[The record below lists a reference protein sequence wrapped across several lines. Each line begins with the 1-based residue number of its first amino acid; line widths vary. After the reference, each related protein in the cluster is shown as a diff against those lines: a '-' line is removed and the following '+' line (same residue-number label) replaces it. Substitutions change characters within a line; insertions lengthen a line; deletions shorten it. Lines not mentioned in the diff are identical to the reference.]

1 MSKMKHIVVVGSGI
15 AGLIAALEL
24 SRKHAVTLVTKA
36 VLAESN
42 TRWAQGGIAAV
53 MFSDDAVSYHI
64 ADTLAAGAGLCNP
77 NAVNVLCT
85 EGPARI
91 RDLIRL
97 GVAFDHTPDGQ
108 LARGLEAA
116 HSKARVLHA
125 GGDAT
130 GLTVETALVLA
141 VRNQPAISVG
151 GAGIRVLEHTFALDL
166 ILQNGAVTGLEIID
180 AEGLPRTLD
189 ADVVVLASGGAGQ
202 LYLHTTNPAVATG
215 DGVAM
220 ALRAGAELADLE
232 FYQFHP
238 TALATT
244 SLDSTTFLISEAVRG
259 EGAVLLDAHG
269 RRFMQ
274 SIHPSAEL
282 APRDIVARGIASQM
296 LEQQGL
302 PVLLDATALRPS
314 TQLADFLAARFPSI
328 DAATRARNLDWSR
341 NPIPI
346 TPAAHYWMGGIRTD
360 LHGRTSIPGLYAVGE
375 VACTGVHGANR
386 LASNSLL
393 ESLTFAWRCA
403 HLLLDDTTSAP
414 SHDLPSPSH
423 GGAFADPTTTGYPEA
438 SASGLITPANE
449 GALGP
454 GVCPSLGTE
463 GTRSTTPVDRQAL
476 QTLMWT
482 HVGIERTR
490 TRLEAAAAQLSRW
503 HAEGITVHALETANL
518 LDLARVLVATALARE
533 ESRGAHFR
541 ADFPEPSAA
550 FQRSLIYRRSGH
562 PPSSGCPMS
571 GLSDMGS
578 QDSQHPAPAPTENV
592 PC

>member
-1 MSKMKHIVVVGSGI
+1 MSKSKHILVVGSGI

-53 MFSDDAVSYHI
+53 MFSDDAVSDHI

-85 EGPARI
+85 EGPDRI

-130 GLTVETALVLA
+130 GLTVETALVRA
-141 VRNQPAISVG
+141 VRNQPTIS
-151 GAGIRVLEHTFALDL
+151 ILEHTFALDL
-166 ILQNGAVTGLEIID
+166 VLRNGAVTGLEIID
-180 AEGLPRTLD
+180 SEGLPRTID
-189 ADVVVLASGGAGQ
+189 ADAVVLASGGAGH

-220 ALRAGAELADLE
+220 ALRAGAQLSDLE

-238 TALATT
+238 TALATAN
-244 SLDSTTFLISEAVRG
+244 SLDPSPFLISEAVRG
-259 EGAVLLDAHG
+259 EGAVLIDANG
-269 RRFMQ
+269 NRFMQ
-274 SIHPSAEL
+274 HIHPSAEL

-296 LEQQGL
+296 VEQQGL
-302 PVLLDATALRPS
+302 PVLLDATALRPN
-314 TQLADFLAARFPSI
+314 TQLADFLAARFPTI

-360 LHGRTSIPGLYAVGE
+360 LLGRTSIPGLYAVGE

-403 HLLLDDTTSAP
+403 HLLLDEAAT
-414 SHDLPSPSH
+414 SPSSEALALSSFEGPGLH
-423 GGAFADPTTTGYPEA
+423 PRHQDSEPAGALA
-438 SASGLITPANE
+438 SAAKLRQPIES
-449 GALGP
+449 
-454 GVCPSLGTE
+454 
-463 GTRSTTPVDRQAL
+463 RTTPIDRLAL

-482 HVGIERTR
+482 HVGIERNATDLR
-490 TRLEAAAAQLSRW
+490 TALHTLNRS
-503 HAEGITVHALETANL
+503 HVEGTSVHDLETRNL
-518 LDLARVLVATALARE
+518 LDLARAVVTAALARE

-541 ADFPEPSAA
+541 TDFPEPSAA
-550 FQRSLIYRRSGH
+550 FQHSLVYQRSEREQRSEHPDPALIE
-562 PPSSGCPMS
+562 
-571 GLSDMGS
+571 
-578 QDSQHPAPAPTENV
+578 TV